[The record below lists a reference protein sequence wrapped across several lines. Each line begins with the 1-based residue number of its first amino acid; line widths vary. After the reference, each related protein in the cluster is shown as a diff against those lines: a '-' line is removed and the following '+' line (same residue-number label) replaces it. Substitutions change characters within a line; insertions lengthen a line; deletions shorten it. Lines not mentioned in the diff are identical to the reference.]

1 MIGWIDTHCH
11 ITDTAFAADR
21 QFVLNRSREQ
31 EVVRIVTLGI
41 DVATSFLARNLARLH
56 PSVYFCAGVHPH
68 DVDREQAEN
77 RKRELLELWSDSKCV
92 AVGEIGMDNFRD
104 YSSPIAQER
113 SFRWQLRMAK
123 ELDKPVV
130 IHNRSA
136 GQEILRLLE
145 EENFTNGGIFHC
157 FSEDVDYANR
167 VISLGFY
174 VSFAGNVTYENS
186 PLLAVAKAI
195 PVERILI
202 ETDSPWLVPKPFP
215 KRDRNEPSYVAHTGL
230 FLASA
235 LGIEPRVFQQQ
246 LFENTL
252 TCFRMK

>member
-1 MIGWIDTHCH
+1 MSGWIDTHCH
-11 ITDTAFAADR
+11 ITDAAFTADR
-21 QFVLNRSREQ
+21 LLALNRCREQ
-31 EVVRIVTLGI
+31 DVARVVTLGI
-41 DVATSFLARNLARLH
+41 DIATSFLARNLARLH

-68 DVDREQAEN
+68 DVDRENAED
-77 RKRELLELWSDSKCV
+77 RKQELMRLWSDPKCV
-92 AVGEIGMDNFRD
+92 AIGEIGMDNFRD

-113 SFRWQLRMAK
+113 SFRWQLRMAT
-123 ELDKPVV
+123 EIGKPVV

-136 GQEILRLLE
+136 GMEILRILE

-157 FSEDVDYANR
+157 FSEDAEYAGK
-167 VISLGFY
+167 VIALGFY

-195 PVERILI
+195 PTERILI

-230 FLASA
+230 FLANA
-235 LGIEPRVFQQQ
+235 LGIEPAVLQQQ
-246 LFENTL
+246 LFENTI